1 MPLTTVLI
9 TATQSIAYPNLI
21 TLTNASVGTDATLTS
36 LRVFIRNSQ
45 SQYLYPT
52 QQATTTPTY
61 TVWSYADG
69 TFEMDVLTEATSPE
83 ITVQFMAGT
92 TVVYTFTDTFC
103 FDLQDYVFGLGVLAA
118 QTSSPGVLQDTTY
131 YSNFTQFIVNLFCG
145 ETAITK
151 ADDIYSSQNALNRNQ
166 LMMNNESY
174 YF

>member
-21 TLTNASVGTDATLTS
+21 TLTNASVGTDITLTS

-45 SQYLYPT
+45 NQYLYPA
-52 QQATTTPTY
+52 QQVSASPVY
-61 TVWSYADG
+61 TVWPYADG
-69 TFEMDVLTEATSPE
+69 TFPMDVLTEATSPE

-92 TVVYTFTDTFC
+92 TVVYTFTDTFI
-103 FDLQDYVFGLGVLAA
+103 FDLQDYVFGLGVLAD
-118 QTSSPGVLQDTTY
+118 QTGSPGVIQDLPY
-131 YSNFTQFIVNLFCG
+131 YNSFMQFIVNLFSA
-145 ETAITK
+145 ETSITS